1 MPENHSESVQNYLK
15 HIFELTINGEPA
27 STNALAAR
35 LAIAPAS
42 VSGMLQ
48 HLSKLEPP
56 LIFYQKHQGVTLTDE
71 GKLEALKVI
80 RHHRLIEAW
89 LVKTLG
95 YSWDE
100 VHLEAERLE
109 HVISEEMEIR
119 IADALGNPMR
129 DPHGDLIP
137 TAELIMPEDHSIPLS
152 TLRPEDSGIVV
163 RVQSEDPAFL
173 RHVQKLGIVPG
184 AHLKVMSF
192 STFDNNT
199 TIQNE
204 KFTAV
209 IGSAVASRV
218 YVNLI

>member
-137 TAELIMPEDHSIPLS
+137 TAELIMPEDNSIPLS

-209 IGSAVASRV
+209 IGSAVASKV